1 MKKLIIFAYF
11 FLMAGVSVSAQDV
24 LITKDGDVK
33 NVYEVEVGTNAVFY
47 KSEDKADA
55 AILRINKTDVYMIKR
70 KDGTKYDLGN
80 NIGQS
85 SQSTAVA
92 PVQQQNSA
100 PKASV
105 NAASQKRNE
114 ELISYSN
121 TYTPEYVGKKG
132 GSAGLLYAIIGY
144 GQDSQLVNDDIEIIT
159 KTGRLSYPDGLKT
172 KFDVL
177 MGQNGISK
185 LTFSEKLV
193 NWSIPAMQIQVKNKT
208 NKTIY
213 IDLGNSFFM
222 RNGIAEAYYIPSSSS
237 SSQTDG
243 SGVGVNLGAV
253 AGALGVGGAVGTL
266 ASGIGVGSSKSNTTV
281 NTTYSQRVIAIPP
294 MSIKSLDPQLLFKSQ
309 TCNGFSIG
317 YATYG
322 QAPHFAFRS
331 SAGPKLQNGETL
343 NYTKESSPFNW
354 GCMISYSFAEDCSTT
369 SSISFNYYMR
379 SIIGFPD
386 SIWNGEDFR
395 LVKYIPDYAKAMGFM
410 GSICAAMIKDKTSFP
425 RK

>member
-1 MKKLIIFAYF
+1 MKKLIIFTCY
-11 FLMAGVSVSAQDV
+11 LMAGISASAQDV

-80 NIGQS
+80 GVQPS
-85 SQSTAVA
+85 SATSSASSPALQPAVA
-92 PVQQQNSA
+92 SQAAVSI
-100 PKASV
+100 
-105 NAASQKRNE
+105 ASQKRNE

-121 TYTPEYVGKKG
+121 TYTPEYVGKKSG
-132 GSAGLLYAIIGY
+132 NAGLLYAIIAY

-159 KTGRLSYPDGLKT
+159 KTGQLNYPDGLNT
-172 KFDVL
+172 KLDIL
-177 MGQNGISK
+177 ISQNGVNK
-185 LTFSEKLV
+185 LTFSENLV
-193 NWSIPAMQIQVKNKT
+193 NYDKPAIQIQIKNKT

-222 RNGIAEAYYIPSSSS
+222 RNDIAEAYYIPYSSS
-237 SSQTDG
+237 SSQTNG

-266 ASGIGVGSSKSNTTV
+266 ANGIGVGSSNSNTTV

-309 TCNGFSIG
+309 TCNGFSIS

-322 QAPHFAFRS
+322 QAPYFAFRS

-369 SSISFNYYMR
+369 SRISFNYYMR

-386 SIWNGEDFR
+386 NHRADDVK
-395 LVKYIPDYAKAMGFM
+395 LVKHMPNYAKAMGFM
-410 GSICAAMIKDKTSFP
+410 GSIWETMIKDKTSFP
-425 RK
+425 RE